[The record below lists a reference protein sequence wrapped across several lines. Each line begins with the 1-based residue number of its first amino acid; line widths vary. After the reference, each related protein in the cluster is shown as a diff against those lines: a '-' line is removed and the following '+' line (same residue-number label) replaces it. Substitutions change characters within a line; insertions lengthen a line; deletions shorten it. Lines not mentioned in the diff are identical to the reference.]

1 LNLQGVSLRVELAC
15 SFFESWTCMQFH
27 WELNENFIK
36 DNIVMFNGG
45 WVMAKKMAKKTKY
58 IIVSHGI
65 NSTLNKF
72 FAIKN
77 KCLLQLF

>member
-1 LNLQGVSLRVELAC
+1 
-15 SFFESWTCMQFH
+15 
-27 WELNENFIK
+27 
-36 DNIVMFNGG
+36 MFNRA

-72 FAIKN
+72 FVIKN
-77 KCLLQLF
+77 KCYQY